1 MSSEIDTID
10 SDAPKTGRRGPISRL
25 ARGVALTVL
34 GPLNIVLGI
43 LGLTRGVLG
52 FGLGT
57 AVSGARLVGRR
68 CHKAEDGG
76 QELALVQE
84 VAASSGRRR
93 PLLLI
98 GASLAVLALGGVTFS
113 IVRRSM
119 QPEPSPL
126 PPSVNVTPQP

>member
-1 MSSEIDTID
+1 MSSEIDTTQTE
-10 SDAPKTGRRGPISRL
+10 AAEAGRRSPLSRL

-34 GPLNIVLGI
+34 GPLNIVLGV

-52 FGLGT
+52 FGVGT

-68 CHKAEDGG
+68 CHRSEDTG

-84 VAASSGRRR
+84 VASSGRRR

-98 GASLAVLALGGVTFS
+98 GATLAVLALGGVTFS

-119 QPEPSPL
+119 QPEPSTL

>member
-1 MSSEIDTID
+1 MSSEIDTTE
-10 SDAPKTGRRGPISRL
+10 SDAPETGRSSPISRL
-25 ARGVALTVL
+25 ARGIALTVL

-57 AVSGARLVGRR
+57 AVGGARLVGRR
-68 CHKAEDGG
+68 CGRSQDTG

-84 VAASSGRRR
+84 AASSGRRR

-98 GASLAVLALGGVTFS
+98 GATLAVLALGGVIFS